1 MIECIVCKNK
11 KIDLFKIIDQKK
23 YWHCINCEAKFLD
36 KKNYINAI
44 NEKKHYLKHNN
55 FIKDPGYRKFLSKLS
70 EPLKNLPEARSKL
83 ITLG

>member
-11 KIDLFKIIDQKK
+11 KIELFKIIHEKK

-44 NEKKHYLKHNN
+44 NEKN
-55 FIKDPGYRKFLSKLS
+55 I
-70 EPLKNLPEARSKL
+70 
-83 ITLG
+83 I